1 MTNEA
6 KAAEMRVSATTEK
19 MVLIE
24 KLGFMTFSASDNIV
38 YQFKSLYYLFFLT
51 NVLGISVGVAGTVF
65 AIGTVWDAVNDP
77 LLGYMALN
85 HRFKSGEKIRPYI
98 LYAVPWAISIVALFW
113 AFPGSE
119 LFKAVVAEAIYF
131 IFEAFNT
138 FCGIPYNSMGSV
150 ATNRDDDRRS
160 LNIFRN
166 VGGCLGTAIG
176 ALACLPLLKVFGA
189 MDASGNLTDAAG
201 RGFILTSSV
210 MGAIC
215 IAGAAVHFATTR
227 ERVHQ
232 VEDNVEKI
240 PFREVTRMLISC
252 PSFIRNTIYVA
263 CYGCGNALLLS
274 CLTYF
279 ATYALGSTA
288 AATPIQA
295 VYLASSLF
303 MSLFVGLIDRKLGRR
318 RTMIAGAL
326 FLIVSKIWFILD
338 PASIAA
344 LYANAAVTG
353 MGVSTT
359 FIMMNTNRNNIV
371 DLVEAK
377 EGRRLDSM
385 VSTVDNLAAKLSQ
398 SGVTWIIGA
407 LLARAGFDAD
417 LASQPAAV
425 VPTLNFLLGWAP
437 LIFGAIM
444 LIVVWR
450 FHIEEEVAELA
461 SKREELS

>member
-398 SGVTWIIGA
+398 SGVTWMIGA

>member
-1 MTNEA
+1 MTSEA
-6 KAAEMRVSATTEK
+6 KATEMHISATTEK
-19 MVLIE
+19 MGLVE

-131 IFEAFNT
+131 AFEAFNT

-201 RGFILTSSV
+201 RGFILTASV

-215 IAGAAVHFATTR
+215 IAGAVVHFATTK

-232 VEDNVEKI
+232 VEDNDERI
-240 PFREVTRMLISC
+240 PFREVVRMLISC

-295 VYLASSLF
+295 VYLAVSLS
-303 MSLFVGLIDRKLGRR
+303 MSLLVGPIDRALGRR

-326 FLIVSKIWFILD
+326 FLIASKIWFILD

-353 MGVSTT
+353 MGVSIT

-398 SGVTWIIGA
+398 SGVTWMIGA
-407 LLARAGFDAD
+407 LLARAGFDAS
-417 LASQPAAV
+417 LPAQPAAV

-437 LIFGAIM
+437 LIFAAIM

>member
-398 SGVTWIIGA
+398 SGVTWMIGA

-450 FHIEEEVAELA
+450 CHIEEEVAELA